1 MNRSNPRRRTVPESE
16 RLPRAAENSSWPS
29 NAQLQEPNFSP
40 ESDRIQPRRPQPRRS
55 PLQER
60 PKSALSGSKNR
71 GTPHRLERS
80 SGNRRVGDDPGIKFW
95 RERRL
100 GGNFSA
106 LGAAGSDCFFSAR
119 RSVPAGHRSS
129 ARRCFNSGSGRILGD
144 PAAARRL
151 VPRSDGLP
159 GIFFSILIFKIN
171 I

>member
-16 RLPRAAENSSWPS
+16 RLPRAADNSSWPS

-40 ESDRIQPRRPQPRRS
+40 ESDRIQPRRPQPQRS

-80 SGNRRVGDDPGIKFW
+80 SGNRRVGDDPGIKFS

-106 LGAAGSDCFFSAR
+106 LGLRGATVSLVRGEVYR
-119 RSVPAGHRSS
+119 PVT
-129 ARRCFNSGSGRILGD
+129 
-144 PAAARRL
+144 AAALDAALIAAVVGFSGTPRRQGD
-151 VPRSDGLP
+151 SSP
-159 GIFFSILIFKIN
+159 GATACRDFFFYFDFFK
-171 I
+171 